1 MEKAVK
7 NYSSVAFKKLLNFT
21 DNKKWNMWRV
31 MIVYVLKG
39 NGIKKVILFFD
50 G

>member
-1 MEKAVK
+1 ME
-7 NYSSVAFKKLLNFT
+7 KLLNFT
-21 DNKKWNMWRV
+21 DNKKRNMWRAV
-31 MIVYVLKG
+31 IVYVLKG